1 MLRFNKLT
9 DTVTGEDWAST
20 DCVIDTDGSVLFV
33 AGGDTIHRDEDMS
46 HIIARMFTG
55 LHDAAGNEI
64 YEGDILAIPAYKK
77 QTKYVVA
84 YARGQFQAYCQY
96 SGVAVP
102 PDRFKTL
109 VVIGNRYQPE
119 FREVFSNA

>member
-1 MLRFNKLT
+1 MLLKFKLT
-9 DTVTGEDWAST
+9 DTATGADWTNT
-20 DCVIDTDGSVLFV
+20 DCAIDTDGSVLFV
-33 AGGDTIHRDEDMS
+33 AGGDTIQRDEDMS
-46 HIIARMFTG
+46 HITAQIFTG
-55 LHDAAGNEI
+55 LHDSQGNEI

-109 VVIGNRYQPE
+109 V
-119 FREVFSNA
+119 